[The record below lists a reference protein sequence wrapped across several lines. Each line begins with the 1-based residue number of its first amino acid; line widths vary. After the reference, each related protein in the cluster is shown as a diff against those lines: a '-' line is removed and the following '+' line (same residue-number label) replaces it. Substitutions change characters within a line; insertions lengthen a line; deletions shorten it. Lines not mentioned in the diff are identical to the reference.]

1 MGHDHHDHHHDH
13 DHHHGHHHAP
23 VGADLSKAFVIGI
36 MLNSAFVI
44 VEACVGLFSGS
55 LALVADAGHNL
66 SDVVTLI
73 TAWLA
78 LRLNRSRPTA
88 QHTYGQRR
96 WSILIALG
104 NAGLLLVAMGAL
116 AWEAIGRFQHP
127 TVVPGLTVTMVAL
140 IGLVINGLTAFLLR
154 HGHELNSRAAFLH
167 MVADALVSAGVAG
180 AGLALWLGGWAWID
194 PATTLVI
201 TGVVVW
207 STWGLLREAVGLAT
221 DAVPPG
227 IDAAAVRTFQ
237 ASQPGVREI
246 HDLHIWPLST
256 TETALTV
263 HVVRDSGADDAF
275 LHHLAH
281 ELREDFAIG
290 HATIQ
295 IERGDPGH
303 PCALA
308 PDDVV

>member
-1 MGHDHHDHHHDH
+1 MGGHHHHEHGPHDH
-13 DHHHGHHHAP
+13 HHHGHHHGAH
-23 VGADLSKAFVIGI
+23 ADLGRALAIG
-36 MLNSAFVI
+36 MVLNVGFVI
-44 VEACVGLFSGS
+44 VEATAGLLTGS

-66 SDVVTLI
+66 SDVVALI

-78 LRLNRSRPTA
+78 LRLARSRPTA
-88 QHTYGQRR
+88 RHTYGHRR

-104 NAGLLLVAMGAL
+104 NAGLLLLAMGAL
-116 AWEAIGRFQHP
+116 AWEAIARFQAP
-127 TVVPGLTVTMVAL
+127 PAVPGLTVTVVAL

-167 MVADALVSAGVAG
+167 MVADAAVSAGVAC
-180 AGLALWLGGWAWID
+180 AGLALWLGGWSWID
-194 PATTLVI
+194 PVTTLVI
-201 TGVVVW
+201 VAVVVW
-207 STWGLLREAVGLAT
+207 STWGLLCEAIGLAV
-221 DAVPPG
+221 DAVPPHV
-227 IDAAAVRTFQ
+227 DAAAVRAFL
-237 ASQPGVREI
+237 AGQPGVREV

-263 HVVRDSGADDAF
+263 HLVREQGADDAF
-275 LHHLAH
+275 LQHLAA

-295 IERGDPGH
+295 VERGDPTH

-308 PDDVV
+308 PEDVV